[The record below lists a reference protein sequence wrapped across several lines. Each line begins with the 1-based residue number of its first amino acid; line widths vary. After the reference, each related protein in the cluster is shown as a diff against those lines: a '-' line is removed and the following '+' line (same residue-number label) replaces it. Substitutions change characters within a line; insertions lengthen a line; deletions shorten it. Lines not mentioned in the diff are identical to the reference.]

1 MGVLLRFR
9 EEAVA
14 LMADVEAMFHQVR
27 VCADDIDVLRFLW
40 FPNNDLSQEPEE
52 HQMLVHLFGGV
63 WSPSCAN
70 FALLKTAKDNSDRFG
85 IKTTQTI
92 KKNFYVDDCLKSV
105 KTDEEAI
112 RLSRDLREL
121 LAGGGF
127 NLTK

>member
-40 FPNNDLSQEPEE
+40 FPNNDLSREPEE
-52 HQMLVHLFGGV
+52 HHMLVHLFGGV

-70 FALLKTAKDNSDRFG
+70 FAILNTA
-85 IKTTQTI
+85 
-92 KKNFYVDDCLKSV
+92 
-105 KTDEEAI
+105 
-112 RLSRDLREL
+112 
-121 LAGGGF
+121 
-127 NLTK
+127 